1 MPRMP
6 LNSRTRRPLKGLAL
20 RPFPSAG
27 GRWWQGECP
36 AKDTLVCDRENRV
49 ATGSAPPP
57 PDSRSGNG
65 EYGMQ
70 QGLSDGGDRFY
81 ATTDGSSSGSEQPG
95 LGSTPSGRIM
105 QAVELLCRRG
115 PMTYRELGQALDMS
129 RAATW
134 RLVATLRDARWV
146 CIRHGGSI
154 IQLDPRL
161 DEIFATAIFADA
173 EFTEVAAALSEVAD
187 LLPVHVD
194 LYAPDRLGN
203 LTLHETSRRLTVSAP
218 IADVPEDMLSLA
230 MLASMTPPQ
239 FDRHLAQMQRP
250 GDQQGRPTV
259 APAAR
264 RQVQQFPGYAFGPG
278 DRYMVLSLRGRMGT
292 AAAIQITPKIGSGR
306 HELLT
311 QAFTSLKDRLAGK
324 VELFG
329 KARTSESRA

>member
-1 MPRMP
+1 
-6 LNSRTRRPLKGLAL
+6 
-20 RPFPSAG
+20 
-27 GRWWQGECP
+27 
-36 AKDTLVCDRENRV
+36 
-49 ATGSAPPP
+49 
-57 PDSRSGNG
+57 
-65 EYGMQ
+65 MQ
-70 QGLSDGGDRFY
+70 QSLADGGDLPF
-81 ATTDGSSSGSEQPG
+81 ASSDESSSPNDQTG
-95 LGSTPSGRIM
+95 LNSTPSGRIM

-115 PMTYRELGQALDMS
+115 PMTYRELGQALEMS

-194 LYAPDRLGN
+194 LYAPDRMGN

-218 IADVPEDMLSLA
+218 IADVPEDALLLA
-230 MLASMTPPQ
+230 MLAAMTPPQ

-250 GDQQGRPTV
+250 GDQPGRAAV
-259 APAAR
+259 APAQR

-278 DRYMVLSLRGRMGT
+278 DRHMVLSLRGRMGT
-292 AAAIQITPKIGSGR
+292 AAAIQITPKIGTAR
-306 HELLT
+306 RELLA
-311 QAFTSLKDRLAGK
+311 QAFAALKDRLAGK

-329 KARTSESRA
+329 KTRATDPRA

>member
-1 MPRMP
+1 MQHSLADGGAP
-6 LNSRTRRPLKGLAL
+6 LFAASDESSSNA
-20 RPFPSAG
+20 
-27 GRWWQGECP
+27 
-36 AKDTLVCDRENRV
+36 D
-49 ATGSAPPP
+49 
-57 PDSRSGNG
+57 
-65 EYGMQ
+65 Q
-70 QGLSDGGDRFY
+70 QGL
-81 ATTDGSSSGSEQPG
+81 T
-95 LGSTPSGRIM
+95 STPSGRIM

-115 PMTYRELGQALDMS
+115 PMTYRELGQALEMS

-161 DEIFATAIFADA
+161 DEIFATASFADA
-173 EFTEVAAALSEVAD
+173 EFTDVATALTEVAD

-194 LYAPDRLGN
+194 LYAPDRMGN

-218 IADVPEDMLSLA
+218 IADAPDDTLFLA
-230 MLASMTPPQ
+230 MLAAMTPPQ

-250 GDQQGRPTV
+250 ADQPGRPAV

-278 DRYMVLSLRGRMGT
+278 DRHMVLSLRGRMGT
-292 AAAIQITPKIGSGR
+292 AAAIQITPKIGTGR
-306 HELLT
+306 RELLA
-311 QAFTSLKDRLAGK
+311 QAFTCLRDRLVGK

-329 KARTSESRA
+329 KARGPEPRA